1 MSRFTAISQ
10 VPASEHTDSEDEYN
24 WEMAAEEAA
33 AKRGQVV
40 VRPLPNQL
48 QLDLDSRLLKNEALD
63 RMDAFDILHSW
74 ALIESSKTEGHFH
87 ITITFPDRV
96 FTEPER
102 IAYQFALG
110 SDPVRER
117 LNLMRFHHGCPDP
130 SRLFK
135 TPPPPP
141 Q

>member
-1 MSRFTAISQ
+1 MKLSDI
-10 VPASEHTDSEDEYN
+10 PAVMHQAQSNAEDEYN

-33 AKRGQVV
+33 AKRGQIV

-48 QLDLDSRLLKNEALD
+48 QLDLDSDVLLTEAVS
-63 RMDAFDILHSW
+63 RIEAFDIGHGA
-74 ALIESSKTEGHFH
+74 ALIEPSKTQGHYH
-87 ITITFPDRV
+87 VTITFQDRV
-96 FTEPER
+96 FSEPER

-117 LNLMRFHHGCPDP
+117 LNLMRFHFGCPDP

-135 TPPPPP
+135 TPPPSP